1 MKVQSVKALAIEKA
15 AKAAVK
21 VTAQKLAVKQANRD
35 ARATLTDA
43 ELLQVILTMAPADR
57 SSAFK
62 VMTVLREKGYQ
73 SSRVR
78 IRRVVAS
85 PEFAAAVAAAAKRG
99 RKNSKA

>member
-1 MKVQSVKALAIEKA
+1 MKVQSSKALAMEKA

-35 ARATLTDA
+35 ARATLSDA
-43 ELLQVILTMAPADR
+43 ELLAIILTMADTDR

-62 VMTVLREKGYQ
+62 VMTVLREQGYQ

-85 PEFAAAVAAAAKRG
+85 PEFAAATSADTKKA
-99 RKNSKA
+99 RKNGKA